1 MALAEKSGVA
11 AQGRERID
19 AWWVQ
24 PLLTAVV
31 LTGFIVYATWRT
43 FENGFFTTLP
53 VSGYPLNP
61 GSTAFN
67 AGQVGDLLSP
77 FYSPLIAVRWNL
89 FGYWLSPALLIL
101 PFPLS
106 FRLTCYYYRKAYYR
120 SFFWSPPACSVQGPI
135 ERSKYTGEKFF
146 PFILQNLHRYAFY
159 AAFVFIFI
167 LAFDIYKSTH
177 FVDGWGVSVG
187 TLVLAMNVLLLSLYT
202 FGCHSWRHLI
212 GGRLDCFSCTPMA
225 RTRYGLWKKATFL
238 NDKHALW
245 AWCSLFGVMGTD
257 LYVRLVTTGVITDF
271 VFFKVA
277 H

>member
-1 MALAEKSGVA
+1 MALAEESGVA
-11 AQGRERID
+11 AQGSVRND

-24 PLLTAVV
+24 PVLTALV

-53 VSGYPLNP
+53 VDGYPLNP
-61 GSTAFN
+61 GSIAFN

-77 FYSPLIAVRWNL
+77 FYSPLIAVKWNV
-89 FGYWLSPALLIL
+89 FGYWVSPALLIL

-135 ERSKYTGEKFF
+135 ERPKYTGEKFF

-187 TLVLAMNVLLLSLYT
+187 TLVLAVNVLLLSLYT

-238 NDKHALW
+238 NDRHALW
-245 AWCSLFGVMGTD
+245 AWCSLFGVMATD
-257 LYVRLVTTGVITDF
+257 LYVRLVTTGVITDL
-271 VFFKVA
+271 VFFKVPT
-277 H
+277 